1 MHWYSFI
8 KHSVEAGTRSRGSP
22 SCPER
27 ARNSSR
33 PVFTPGKSC
42 TTSRGKVESST
53 VSKRVGR
60 ESRRTELV
68 ISTDQGRRDGG
79 AFVMAQYE
87 RGRVSFQ
94 MMADVARERGSINR
108 NTNQFNTSYFISAQL
123 QRNRQVDGVRPSMIR
138 RRLDQNF
145 VLGDPEYHPSPCQPL
160 LRPARPFL

>member
-8 KHSVEAGTRSRGSP
+8 KHSVEAGTRSRGARRVVQKGRGTHRDRYLHPAS
-22 SCPER
+22 R
-27 ARNSSR
+27 AQHREE
-33 PVFTPGKSC
+33 
-42 TTSRGKVESST
+42 KVESST

-108 NTNQFNTSYFISAQL
+108 NTNQFMTTHHSTECPTMELPVAIA
-123 QRNRQVDGVRPSMIR
+123 
-138 RRLDQNF
+138 
-145 VLGDPEYHPSPCQPL
+145 
-160 LRPARPFL
+160 